1 MPDAK
6 SPGDNNRVFAV
17 VLAAG
22 ASNRFGS
29 TKQLQTFDGIS
40 LVGRAANLAS
50 SVCGNNTILVTGHDS
65 TTVARSAGEAARFVI
80 VNDHYTDGMSSSI
93 AAAASA
99 LAHTAGGI
107 LFILADQP
115 LISAEHLRAMLDS
128 WSGSENEIVA
138 TTFADTSGPPVLFP
152 RGAFPA
158 LTRLTGDQGARSV
171 LQDKRFSIRTIQFED
186 AAVDIDTPRDLADLS
201 KKVRECSRS

>member
-115 LISAEHLRAMLDS
+115 LIGAEHLQAMLDA
-128 WSGSENEIVA
+128 WSGSEKEIIA
-138 TTFADTSGPPVLFP
+138 TAIADTSGPPVLFP
-152 RGAFPA
+152 RGTFPE
-158 LTRLTGDQGARSV
+158 LMRLTGDQGARSV
-171 LQDKRFSIRTIQFED
+171 LQDPRFTVSTIQFEN

-201 KKVRECSRS
+201 ERVRE